1 MIRKID
7 AHQHFWRYSAQEYGW
22 ISESMGVIRRD
33 FLPEDLA
40 RERQRTNVDGS
51 VAVEARQTLEETEWL
66 LSLAAQDPSILA
78 VVGWAPIAEPMFP
91 QSLALLQQNEKLK
104 GLRHL
109 VQAEPAGFLFGDA
122 FNRGIAAIGETSL
135 IYEILIYERQLR
147 ESIAFVDRHPQ
158 QQFVLDHIAKPRIA
172 AGEIDSWAQS
182 IRELSLRENV
192 VCKLSG
198 MVTEADWK
206 QWHDE
211 DLAPYVDVVLDAFGS
226 QRLMWGSDWP
236 VCLVAS
242 SYERWVKFVEQSI
255 SKLSDNEQADIL
267 GRTAART
274 YGLNDKQ

>member
-1 MIRKID
+1 
-7 AHQHFWRYSAQEYGW
+7 
-22 ISESMGVIRRD
+22 
-33 FLPEDLA
+33 
-40 RERQRTNVDGS
+40 
-51 VAVEARQTLEETEWL
+51 
-66 LSLAAQDPSILA
+66 LA
-78 VVGWAPIAEPMFP
+78 VVGWAPIAEPTFP

-109 VQAEPAGFLFGDA
+109 VQAEPAGFLFSDA

-135 IYEILIYERQLR
+135 VYEILIYERQLR
-147 ESIAFVDRHPQ
+147 ESIAFVDRHPR
-158 QQFVLDHIAKPRIA
+158 QQFVLDHIAKPKIA
-172 AGEIDSWAQS
+172 AGEIESWAQS
-182 IRELSLRENV
+182 IRELSRRENV

-206 QWHDE
+206 QWRDE
-211 DLAPYVDVVLDAFGS
+211 DLTPYVDVVLDAFDS

-255 SKLSDNEQADIL
+255 SKLSDDEQADIL

-274 YGLNDKQ
+274 YGLDSNQ